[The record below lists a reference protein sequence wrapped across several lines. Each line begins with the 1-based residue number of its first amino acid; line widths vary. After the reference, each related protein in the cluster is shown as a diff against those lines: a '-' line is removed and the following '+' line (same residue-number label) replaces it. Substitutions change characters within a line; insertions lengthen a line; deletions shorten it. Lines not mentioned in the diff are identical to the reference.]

1 MLLLLSIVREY
12 RFGMQVLGGFSGV
25 LFILD
30 ILSTLMSI
38 TLFYFYMNFGYFQ
51 LNVFSLSLMEGSG
64 LRIKLV

>member
-51 LNVFSLSLMEGSG
+51 LNVFSLSLMDGSG
-64 LRIKLV
+64 LKIKLI

>member
-51 LNVFSLSLMEGSG
+51 LNVFSLSLMDGSG
-64 LRIKLV
+64 LRIKLI

>member
-12 RFGMQVLGGFSGV
+12 RFGVQVLGGFNGV
-25 LFILD
+25 LFILY

-51 LNVFSLSLMEGSG
+51 LNVFSLSLMDGSG
-64 LRIKLV
+64 LKIKLI

>member
-12 RFGMQVLGGFSGV
+12 RFGMQVLGGFSGG

-51 LNVFSLSLMEGSG
+51 LNVFSLSLMDGSG
-64 LRIKLV
+64 LRIKLI

>member
-51 LNVFSLSLMEGSG
+51 LNVFSLSLMDDSG
-64 LRIKLV
+64 LKI